1 MKRNPAVTPQ
11 RLENGLARPML
22 QFASSDSSAE
32 SEISKAESMSRRNH
46 FHDEMRWRAAGMLQA
61 GERQSD
67 VVRELNVHRSVIHR
81 MWNHYLR
88 DQNSSR
94 RRGSGRRRIT
104 TTANDRYLLQCAR
117 RLRTATADV
126 AALCCCRKNHIP
138 PNCVA
143 QTVVKEDCSHDDQLF
158 LSLCPQRTSE
168 RGCIGPREHRS
179 WTPEKWGH
187 VLFMDESRFNIQ
199 IDSRMAMIWREPGT
213 HYRAPNIVERNHYR
227 GSRLLVWAGNTAERT
242 AELTFKCSLGVPSQ
256 WSDIAT

>member
-11 RLENGLARPML
+11 RLKKGLAGPML

-32 SEISKAESMSRRNH
+32 SEISKAESISRRNH
-46 FHDEMRWRAAGMLQA
+46 FHDDMRWRGC
-61 GERQSD
+61 
-67 VVRELNVHRSVIHR
+67 
-81 MWNHYLR
+81 R
-88 DQNSSR
+88 DQNASR
-94 RRGSGRRRIT
+94 RRGSRRRRIT
-104 TTANDRYLLQCAR
+104 TTADDRYLLQCAR

-199 IDSRMAMIWREPGT
+199 IDSRRAMIWREPGT